1 MCVCWVGGAKLSVH
15 VCVWCVLEGFGG
27 QWSDMLQGCYHS
39 NSRMGQRVA
48 MAPRS
53 QGQREGPGGLSLCVC
68 GVGGRGWSGDR
79 RPVQLYWVC

>member
-1 MCVCWVGGAKLSVH
+1 MCVC
-15 VCVWCVLEGFGG
+15 VLRGGG

-53 QGQREGPGGLSLCVC
+53 QGQGEGLEGSRSLPVYMCVC
-68 GVGGRGWSGDR
+68 VLIGRERAGEGER
-79 RPVQLYWVC
+79 CPFQLYWVC